1 MTDSDPNAPGVP
13 LSSSS
18 PVPPPPPGAATEA
31 MPVTANPEEITF
43 PVPWYKKPAGIAM
56 IVIGVLLIAG
66 LIFGL
71 IWAASDDND
80 AEVVTASVVLVTKD
94 VTGARLDQGFFA

>member
-1 MTDSDPNAPGVP
+1 
-13 LSSSS
+13 
-18 PVPPPPPGAATEA
+18 
-31 MPVTANPEEITF
+31 
-43 PVPWYKKPAGIAM
+43 
-56 IVIGVLLIAG
+56 

-71 IWAASDDND
+71 IWAASDDDD